1 MQLRKDLK
9 HGGLLLPVVAK
20 AGLQNRRIDHAR
32 RQEAAV
38 AAEHVEALQ
47 QARAKLVEARN
58 EIAKKLAGG
67 YQANVAEEF
76 RKIQETIQFCDDA
89 LDNEDEED
97 EKEDE

>member
-1 MQLRKDLK
+1 
-9 HGGLLLPVVAK
+9 
-20 AGLQNRRIDHAR
+20 
-32 RQEAAV
+32 V
-38 AAEHVEALQ
+38 AAEHLEALQ

-67 YQANVAEEF
+67 YQADVAEEF
-76 RKIQETIQFCDDA
+76 RKVQETIQFCDDA